1 MSIGILKWQIAT
13 DKSKQNDSTTPNIHQ
28 TAVITFTN
36 DHLRSSIA
44 RRPTGSFQL
53 LMFLIRIA
61 QAKINDLELI
71 VIIKQKIFKL
81 QIPMRY
87 FQISQIFDSRDEL
100 PEEETGLWLLKVAL
114 LDNKLE
120 EFSLA
125 DVLGDKEEVA
135 FGFDDLIADRV
146 TS

>member
-1 MSIGILKWQIAT
+1 MSIWVLKWQIAT
-13 DKSKQNDSTTPNIHQ
+13 DKSKQDYSTTPNIHQ

-44 RRPTGSFQL
+44 RRSAGSFQF
-53 LMFLIRIA
+53 LMLLIRIA
-61 QAKINDLELI
+61 QAEINDFELI
-71 VIIKQKIFKL
+71 VIIKQKIFQF
-81 QIPMRY
+81 QIPMWY
-87 FQISQIFDSRDEL
+87 FHISQILDSRDEL
-100 PEEETGLWLLKVAL
+100 PEEETSLWLLKMAL

>member
-1 MSIGILKWQIAT
+1 M
-13 DKSKQNDSTTPNIHQ
+13 
-28 TAVITFTN
+28 
-36 DHLRSSIA
+36 
-44 RRPTGSFQL
+44 
-53 LMFLIRIA
+53 
-61 QAKINDLELI
+61 
-71 VIIKQKIFKL
+71 
-81 QIPMRY
+81 
-87 FQISQIFDSRDEL
+87 
-100 PEEETGLWLLKVAL
+100 AL